1 MMARPDPRL
10 RTAHAQARLEAA
22 RSKFRRDTAPLRAAV
37 ARHRAAWLVAGGFA
51 GGMALGLL
59 PRRVWSGIGALLG
72 SVASVVA
79 RSMFAPIVAGA
90 VVARNRDKVTDQP
103 AEP

>member
-1 MMARPDPRL
+1 MARPDPRL
-10 RTAHAQARLEAA
+10 RTALAQARLEAA
-22 RSKFRRDTAPLRAAV
+22 RSRFRRHTAPLRAAI
-37 ARHRAAWLVAGGFA
+37 ARHRDAWLVAAGFA

-59 PRRVWSGIGALLG
+59 PRRLWSGIGALLG
-72 SVASVVA
+72 RAASIVA

-90 VVARNRDKVTDQP
+90 VTARNRDKLTDRP